1 MCGSE
6 ELTAVEAPDN
16 GQNGWNM
23 MRSCQW
29 YAPVI
34 GVVMLSLCA
43 AQVQAEPLDG
53 YNSALKFYEQ
63 KKWNLASDEFTDFLE
78 LAPTHPKAPL
88 AQLYLGQSLT
98 HAENY
103 AEARAV
109 FRKFLAAH
117 PTHTDA
123 ALAAYRIG
131 ESSYFLK
138 DYQAASTELETFVQ
152 DHPNHDLAV
161 WGWQYLGE
169 TRLQLGDA
177 PGAVQAFEVV
187 LKLKTDVAEQVE
199 AKFYLARAYE
209 AMRQDD
215 KAEALYREV
224 SAVDHPR
231 AAEALFG
238 MASTEYQANRFEAA
252 AQTFANL
259 CTRFP
264 SHSLVPTAEL
274 NGGFSLYQLS
284 NFAGAEKRFA
294 AAAQSAALSINASF
308 WMGMCRKS
316 QSDWAGAAQ
325 AFEALS
331 SKIPP
336 GEQAEKTWY
345 HWADCESHLDHF
357 DVAQK
362 MFLALGEKWPDSK
375 LADDSLYSA
384 ADAALRGK
392 QVDDAL
398 RLTELF
404 PTRYATSPL
413 IPLNEMLRGRA
424 FLARGD
430 LAPPA
435 DLTEAQAD
443 FQRASELFLQVVA
456 TSTAPRTTAQARI
469 LLARAEKRLNRPEK
483 VIEALNPLATAINA
497 GEEGSAEYAEALPL
511 LGEALLDLGQ
521 SSEAEAVLTQAI
533 KNLPATSDRRPSTLM
548 KVAEVQAALGK
559 WTEMDATLD
568 ELARINTSGELLAQ
582 AAYTNVDRA
591 IAKKEW
597 KVAQQ
602 LLQRIVGLGDSS
614 RYYVSALSELGAVQA
629 EQGQHAAAA
638 ETYNTLLTSA
648 ATDTEVLSI
657 AAYNRGICL
666 EQAAGEDSTKLA
678 AAAAALAEGARRFA
692 IPADKTLP
700 DAIEQKVAVQATK
713 CARRAATL
721 YAKLNQL
728 DEADKLWHLAYDQI
742 MKLQPADREQD
753 RPDLLLYEWA
763 VSLLNAG
770 KTDRADAVFAMLYDT
785 FPDSEFAD
793 DARLSVAKGHE
804 LAGRSPAAR
813 QLYQTLE
820 ADTTAAASTRQD
832 ALLSWMNLEAHVEN
846 WKESQRIAEVIVQT
860 FGDSPAA
867 FDARYRLGESQV
879 QLGDFVAASTT
890 LTALRADP
898 TLPNAN
904 WKPQLELLWAESQLG
919 LKEQDYTPLRA
930 TLETFLA
937 NPPTPLLADQA
948 HEILGRLELKESHF
962 AEAREHWKSVT
973 NSKESAKSELSAK
986 AQFAIAESFLAQKS
1000 YPEAIKAY
1008 NNLYV
1013 NYLFPEFQA
1022 PALLQMALCEMQTKE
1037 WARAKATLT
1046 SLIAEFPTSAQAQQA
1061 SRELETV
1068 QKYLPASE
1076 AP

>member
-1 MCGSE
+1 
-6 ELTAVEAPDN
+6 
-16 GQNGWNM
+16 M
-23 MRSCQW
+23 MRNRRLLAWAICI
-29 YAPVI
+29 A
-34 GVVMLSLCA
+34 MLGICA

-63 KKWNLASDEFTDFLE
+63 KNWSLASEEFKEFLE

-103 AEARAV
+103 ADARAV

-117 PTHTDA
+117 SKHTDA

-138 DYQAASTELETFVQ
+138 DYQAANFELESFVQ

-177 PGAVQAFEVV
+177 PRAVQAFEVV
-187 LKLKTDVAEQVE
+187 LKLKTDVAEQIE
-199 AKFYLARAYE
+199 AKFYLARAFE
-209 AMRQDD
+209 AMRQED
-215 KAEALYREV
+215 KATALYQEV
-224 SAVDHPR
+224 AAADHPR

-238 MASTEYQANRFEAA
+238 IASTEYQANRFEAA
-252 AQTFANL
+252 AKTFGDL
-259 CTRFP
+259 STRFP
-264 SHSLVPTAEL
+264 RHSLVPTAEL
-274 NGGFSLYQLS
+274 NGGFSLYQLGD
-284 NFAGAEKRFA
+284 FGGAEKRFA
-294 AAAQSAALSINASF
+294 AAAKSAALTVNASF

-331 SKIPP
+331 AKIPP

-357 DVAQK
+357 DVALK
-362 MFLALGEKWPDSK
+362 MFLDLGEKWPDSK

-392 QVDDAL
+392 QVEEAL

-404 PTRYATSPL
+404 PTRYASSPL
-413 IPLNEMLRGRA
+413 LPLNEMLRGRA

-430 LAPPA
+430 QAPA
-435 DLTEAQAD
+435 AELTLAQAD
-443 FQRASELFLQVVA
+443 FQQASQQFQKVVA
-456 TSTAPRTTAQARI
+456 TSTVPRTTAQARI
-469 LLARAEKRLNRPEK
+469 LLARAEKRLNHPEK
-483 VIEALNPLATAINA
+483 VIEALTPIATAINA
-497 GEEGSAEYAEALPL
+497 GEDGSADYAEALPM
-511 LGEALLDLGQ
+511 LGEALLDMGQ

-533 KNLPATSDRRPSTLM
+533 QKLPATSERRPSTLM

-559 WTEMDATLD
+559 WTEMDTTLD
-568 ELARINTSGELLAQ
+568 ELAQTDTSGELLAQ
-582 AAYTNVDRA
+582 SAYANVDRA

-597 KVAQQ
+597 VVAQK

-629 EQGQHAAAA
+629 EQGQHATAA

-648 ATDTEVLSI
+648 ATDMEVLSI

-666 EQAAGEDSTKLA
+666 EKDAGEDLAKLA
-678 AAAAALAEGARRFA
+678 ASAEALAQGARRFA
-692 IPADKTLP
+692 VPADKTLP
-700 DAIEQKVAVQATK
+700 DAIEQKVAVQATR

-721 YAKLNQL
+721 YAKLDQL
-728 DEADKLWHLAYDQI
+728 DEADKLWQLAYDQTV
-742 MKLQPADREQD
+742 KLQPGDMEQD
-753 RPDLLLYEWA
+753 RPDVLLYEWA
-763 VSLLNAG
+763 ASLLNARQS
-770 KTDRADAVFAMLYDT
+770 DRADAVFAKLYDT
-785 FPDSEFAD
+785 MPDSEFAD
-793 DARLSVAKGHE
+793 DARLNVAKGHD
-804 LAGRSPAAR
+804 LAGRFPAAR
-813 QLYQTLE
+813 QLYMTFE
-820 ADTTAAASTRQD
+820 ADTAAAASTRQD
-832 ALLSWMNLEAHVEN
+832 ALFSWMNLEARVED

-860 FGDSPAA
+860 FSDSPVA
-867 FDARYRLGESQV
+867 FDARYRMGEAQV
-879 QLGDFVAASTT
+879 QRGDFEAASTT

-898 TLPNAN
+898 ALPNAG

-948 HEILGRLELKESHF
+948 HEILGRLELKESRF
-962 AEAREHWKSVT
+962 EEAREHWKLVT
-973 NSKESAKSELSAK
+973 NSKESNKSELAAK

-1000 YPEAIKAY
+1000 YPKAIKAY
-1008 NNLYV
+1008 NIIYV
-1013 NYLFPEFQA
+1013 NYPFPELQA
-1022 PALLQMALCEMQTKE
+1022 PALLQMASCEMQTKD

-1046 SLIAEFPTSAQAQQA
+1046 SLLTEFPTSAQAKQA
-1061 SRELETV
+1061 SRELEIV
-1068 QKYLPASE
+1068 QKYLPATD